1 MPQLDHYGAYLIAA
15 FGVTTIVLAAYG
27 LYLRSRLLGARRR
40 AAALAHAAADP
51 VYSERNVSAA
61 APIVTTAQ
69 PASRAN
75 GPTAS

>member
-1 MPQLDHYGAYLIAA
+1 MPTLDHYGVYLISA
-15 FGVTTIVLAAYG
+15 FGVTLVVLATYG

-40 AAALAHAAADP
+40 SAQAQN
-51 VYSERNVSAA
+51 YSGRNVSAA

-75 GPTAS
+75 GPSTP